1 MWSDRVRIGLWIRS
15 LVVLCLI
22 SANTTL
28 AQTPV
33 VRFTVDEYKI
43 EGENPLSNAQTSEAL
58 ELYTGEIE
66 GIEGVFAA
74 TESLQAA
81 LRKNGFD
88 FYQVF
93 VPPQTLTD
101 GIVTIRVV
109 PVKIGAV
116 EVKGNKHFTADDVK
130 NALPSIAPGK
140 TPDIKQFSRELALAN
155 KHPSRFFAISL
166 NPSSETGKT
175 DALIEVS
182 DRKPWQ
188 LLLSLDN
195 SGSGAT
201 GKYRSSV
208 SARYDA
214 LWGLGHGIAASYST
228 SPENPQDLKQYGLA
242 YRAPIPAWTAEANLS
257 FSSSDVDSG
266 TIGDLFD
273 VTGSGTVLGLDVTQ
287 YLGGSGGYKH
297 QWHIGF
303 QDKLFE
309 NNLSFLGQPLG
320 SKVRSRPF
328 VLGYA
333 GQYTRSG
340 TGFSFYIDYL
350 RNVPGGSDSGAA
362 EYAAARPGASRH
374 WDALKAGVSYTRAI
388 AKDYELRL
396 IADGQLA
403 NEPLIPSEKFGLGGR
418 ASIRGFEERQFS
430 GDSGLRA
437 TAELWTPLFKSDR
450 SLQGLAF
457 ADWGY
462 RSDKN
467 VAAGSVGSDSMLGV
481 GVGIRWVPHPSASV
495 SIDYATSLER
505 ARTVVTESSV
515 SGSRL
520 HASLTVQ
527 F

>member
-1 MWSDRVRIGLWIRS
+1 M
-15 LVVLCLI
+15 
-22 SANTTL
+22 
-28 AQTPV
+28 
-33 VRFTVDEYKI
+33 
-43 EGENPLSNAQTSEAL
+43 
-58 ELYTGEIE
+58 
-66 GIEGVFAA
+66 
-74 TESLQAA
+74 
-81 LRKNGFD
+81 
-88 FYQVF
+88 
-93 VPPQTLTD
+93 
-101 GIVTIRVV
+101 
-109 PVKIGAV
+109 
-116 EVKGNKHFTADDVK
+116 
-130 NALPSIAPGK
+130 
-140 TPDIKQFSRELALAN
+140 
-155 KHPSRFFAISL
+155 
-166 NPSSETGKT
+166 
-175 DALIEVS
+175 
-182 DRKPWQ
+182 
-188 LLLSLDN
+188 
-195 SGSGAT
+195 
-201 GKYRSSV
+201 
-208 SARYDA
+208 
-214 LWGLGHGIAASYST
+214 
-228 SPENPQDLKQYGLA
+228 
-242 YRAPIPAWTAEANLS
+242 
-257 FSSSDVDSG
+257 
-266 TIGDLFD
+266 
-273 VTGSGTVLGLDVTQ
+273 
-287 YLGGSGGYKH
+287 
-297 QWHIGF
+297 
-303 QDKLFE
+303 
-309 NNLSFLGQPLG
+309 SFLGQPLG
-320 SKVRSRPF
+320 SKVRSRPL

-515 SGSRL
+515 AGSRL